1 VVPGLS
7 RTLGHKGDMM
17 GGAAADKFIPHEVY
31 ISFRCLQVVCVYNI
45 IVTVFYPF

>member
-1 VVPGLS
+1 MVPGLS

-17 GGAAADKFIPHEVY
+17 GGAAADKFITHEVY
-31 ISFRCLQVVCVYNI
+31 ISFSCLQVVST